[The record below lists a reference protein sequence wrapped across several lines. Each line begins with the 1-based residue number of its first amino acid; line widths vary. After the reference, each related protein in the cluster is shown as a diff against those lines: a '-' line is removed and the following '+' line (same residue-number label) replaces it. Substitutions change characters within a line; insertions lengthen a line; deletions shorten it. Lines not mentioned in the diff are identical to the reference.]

1 MSSIIN
7 SSSAS
12 SSSLIDS
19 MEKYKEE
26 HYEKDKNLFFKK
38 KQKLDFAKKMTEKF
52 PLEEMIRSTIYI
64 LPNTNKVM
72 INYTVFK
79 LYANDDIYHPIIQTL
94 LGLFDTTLQSYTSF
108 EVHIILDT
116 FTITAAERYKSII
129 KYFFDSCM
137 NSENNYIDKLD
148 NMYIYYTP
156 TMIDTIS
163 KLFSPFIHPELTKRV
178 IYYSKLESPSLI
190 DKLQQCHKENI

>member
-7 SSSAS
+7 SSS

-26 HYEKDKNLFFKK
+26 HYEKEKNLFFKK

-64 LPNTNKVM
+64 IPNTNKVM

-79 LYANDDIYHPIIQTL
+79 LYANDDIYQYIIQTI
-94 LGLFDTTLQSYTSF
+94 LGIFDTILQSYTSY

-129 KYFFDSCM
+129 KSFFESCM
-137 NSENNYIDKLD
+137 NSENNYVDKLD

-156 TMIDTIS
+156 TMIDMIT
-163 KLFSPFIHPELTKRV
+163 KLLSPFIHPELTKRV
-178 IYYSKLESPSLI
+178 IYYSKLESPALI